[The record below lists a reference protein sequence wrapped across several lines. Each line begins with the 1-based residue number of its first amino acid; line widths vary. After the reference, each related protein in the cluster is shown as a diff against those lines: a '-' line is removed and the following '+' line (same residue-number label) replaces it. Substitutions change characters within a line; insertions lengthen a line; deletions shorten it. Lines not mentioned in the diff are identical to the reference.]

1 MVKVTPLAMVDD
13 LLAVAPCG
21 IESVAVNVFI
31 NTQIEMKKLEFHT
44 QDKFGKS
51 KCHKMHVGKENMLCP
66 DLKVHGTEM
75 GLVKHDTYL
84 GDIISSDGSNS
95 KNVKSRVGK
104 GLGIISEIIN
114 ILETVSFGKYYFQ
127 IAMTLRES
135 MFLNGILTNCE
146 VWYNLKKS
154 EIEDLEEL
162 DRMLLRKIFNTQITC
177 PKEALYL
184 ESGAV
189 PISVIVK
196 SRRLNYLHY
205 LVKEDEETMLSKFF
219 YAQWNSEV
227 KNDWTCQ
234 VRLDLADF
242 CLPEDLDFIKSKSE
256 YSFKRIVKVK
266 AMEYSISELNAM
278 KGSKMENT
286 FHSKLEIQSYLKLQK
301 ITPDDAKLIFSYR
314 SRMAKFSE
322 NFRGP
327 AGPKLC
333 PLCLT
338 HLDNQQ
344 MSFSCPKIKPNL
356 NTKGKYETLF
366 RSEIPLETIENL
378 RMISKIRAENIKE

>member
-1 MVKVTPLAMVDD
+1 MVKFY
-13 LLAVAPCG
+13 
-21 IESVAVNVFI
+21 I
-31 NTQIEMKKLEFHT
+31 

-256 YSFKRIVKVK
+256 YSFKKIVKVK
-266 AMEYSISELNAM
+266 AM
-278 KGSKMENT
+278 
-286 FHSKLEIQSYLKLQK
+286 
-301 ITPDDAKLIFSYR
+301 
-314 SRMAKFSE
+314 
-322 NFRGP
+322 
-327 AGPKLC
+327 
-333 PLCLT
+333 
-338 HLDNQQ
+338 
-344 MSFSCPKIKPNL
+344 
-356 NTKGKYETLF
+356 
-366 RSEIPLETIENL
+366 
-378 RMISKIRAENIKE
+378 